1 MYLENDLSEIT
12 CPKCNMNNDNLEL
25 LRMYVFT
32 LSNYGKEPYYD
43 IQCYNC
49 NEIFTAQVYVPD
61 DEI

>member
-1 MYLENDLSEIT
+1 
-12 CPKCNMNNDNLEL
+12 MNNDNLEL